1 MKTPISPEVRQ
12 QVLHLRR
19 SYSLSAVAERTG
31 LPLGTVKTICSRSG
45 SFRDNPALRLLFA
58 LPPIQP
64 SSGTALAVP
73 ELPPQQ
79 EVTGDDELDA
89 VLWLR
94 EVIKTGQPALIEK
107 AMTAAKLIKTPMDA
121 LEERY
126 TKHLV
131 SRNPDNWTVAF
142 KTIGFANLEGLAQ
155 KSIEKLALQHE
166 AVSRFG
172 DALFNDTPAEQFC
185 IDTLDGT
192 KPGRLFGLDDGEVDA
207 RFKARP
213 ELTPNTL
220 SDCLYELGYWHDLY
234 SLRHGCDGGDQGQ
247 EAYARECFVFRCLA
261 HIRARTKDEAIAVFH
276 YLANRDCMDRSETES
291 ILLNLIG

>member
-12 QVLHLRR
+12 QVLDLHR

-31 LPLGTVKTICSRSG
+31 LALGTVKTICSRSG
-45 SFRDNPALRLLFA
+45 SFRDSPALRLLFA

-79 EVTGDDELDA
+79 EVTGNDELDT

-94 EVIKTGQPALIEK
+94 EVIKTGQPVLIEK
-107 AMTAAKLIKTPMDA
+107 AMTAAKLIKTPLNA
-121 LEERY
+121 LEDRY

-131 SRNPDNWTVAF
+131 STNPGNWTVAF

-207 RFKARP
+207 RLKARP
-213 ELTPNTL
+213 EITPNTL
-220 SDCLYELGYWHDLY
+220 SDCLHELRYWHDLY
-234 SLRHGCDGGDQGQ
+234 SLRNACDGGNQGQ

-261 HIRARTKDEAIAVFH
+261 HIRPRTKDEAIAVFR
-276 YLANRDCMDRSETES
+276 YLANRDCMDRPETKS

>member
-1 MKTPISPEVRQ
+1 MSPEVRQ
-12 QVLHLRR
+12 QVLDLRR
-19 SYSLSAVAERTG
+19 SFSLNAVAEQTG

-45 SFRDNPALRLLFA
+45 SFRDNPRLRSMFA

-64 SSGTALAVP
+64 SSGTALDIP

-94 EVIKTGQPALIEK
+94 EVIKTGQQALIEK

-131 SRNPDNWTVAF
+131 SRNPGNWTVAF
-142 KTIGFANLEGLAQ
+142 KTIGFADLEGLAQ
-155 KSIEKLALQHE
+155 KSIKKLAGQHE
-166 AVSRFG
+166 ATSRFG
-172 DALFNDTPAEQFC
+172 VALFANTPAEQFC
-185 IDTLDGT
+185 IDTLAEV
-192 KPGRLFGLDDGEVDA
+192 KPATMFGLDDSAVDV

-213 ELTPNTL
+213 ELAPNTL

-234 SLRHGCDGGDQGQ
+234 SLRNAYDCGDQGQ
-247 EAYARECFVFRCLA
+247 EAFARECFVFRCLA
-261 HIRARTKDEAIAVFH
+261 HIRPRTKDEAIAVFH
-276 YLANRDCMDRSETES
+276 YLAKRDYMDRSETRL
-291 ILLNLIG
+291 ILVNLIG